1 MPTHATAPPH
11 DDWIGPLD
19 RADRASGPLHARI
32 VAALED
38 AVARGALRPGE
49 RLPTQR
55 ALAARLGIDL
65 TTVTRAYNEAR
76 HRGLIDAVT
85 GRGSFIA
92 GGAALSAP
100 AMDLSMNMPPPPQGM
115 KLGEVIERGLSGLLA
130 RSNAD
135 VLMAYHVGP
144 GAPPDRLAA
153 ARWLEPTLG
162 PVSTSRLMV
171 MPGAQGALASLLALL
186 AKPGDTLLAER
197 ETYPGLIAAAARLGV
212 RVVGVACDREGLEP
226 DALLSACR
234 HGTARLL
241 YLQPALQNPTTA
253 TMSAPRRAEIARIA
267 RAKKLTVI
275 EDDPYSRL
283 MDTPLPALATL
294 LPEATYHVATLAKT
308 LTPGLRIAYVAVPE
322 GETTEK
328 LAQAMRDLALMPA
341 PLMTALATRWISTGT
356 ATHLLGAIRREA
368 RARQDMARAL
378 LPEGAVA
385 APEGLHVWQTLP
397 AHWDRARLTAA
408 ARRRGLAVMP
418 AEAFCVRGEP
428 SHALRLSLGAVADRA
443 RLGEAL
449 VALAA
454 LIRSEDG

>member
-1 MPTHATAPPH
+1 MEPRLTAPPP

-19 RADRASGPLHARI
+19 RADRTGGPIHARI

-38 AVARGALRPGE
+38 AVARGVLRPGE

-55 ALAARLGIDL
+55 ALAGRLGVDL

-92 GGAALSAP
+92 GGAAFSAP
-100 AMDLSMNMPPPPQGM
+100 AMDLSMNMPPPPHGM
-115 KLGEVIERGLSGLLA
+115 KLGELIERGLSGLLA

-144 GAPPDRLAA
+144 GAPQDRLAA

-171 MPGAQGALASLLALL
+171 LPGAQGALASLLSLL
-186 AKPGDTLLAER
+186 TRPGDTLLAER

-212 RVVGVACDREGLEP
+212 KVAGVACDGEGLRP
-226 DALLSACR
+226 DALLAAC
-234 HGTARLL
+234 HAGTARLL

-253 TMSAPRRAEIARIA
+253 TMGAQRRAEIARIA
-267 RAKKLTVI
+267 RARNLTMI

-283 MDTPLPALATL
+283 MDAPLAAFATL

-308 LTPGLRIAYVAVPE
+308 LTPGLRTAYVAVPE
-322 GETTEK
+322 GQTTDA
-328 LAQAMRDLALMPA
+328 LAQAMRALALMPA

-356 ATHLLGAIRREA
+356 ATHLLGAIRHEA
-368 RARQDMARAL
+368 RARQEMARAL
-378 LPEGAVA
+378 LPEGAIA
-385 APEGLHVWQTLP
+385 APEGLHVWQKLP
-397 AHWDRARLTAA
+397 AHWDRGRLTAA
-408 ARRRGLAVMP
+408 ARRRGLAVTP
-418 AEAFCVRGEP
+418 ADAFCVEGTP
-428 SHALRLSLGAVADRA
+428 SPALRLSLGAVADRA

-449 VALAA
+449 AALAA
-454 LIRSEDG
+454 LIGGTAD